1 MVYFEMEIK
10 ICQFETRCINRGSTW
25 DTIER
30 GRYGKQRWHD
40 QYDTRA
46 RGGNSNR
53 REIIALRHVG
63 GISALIRRLE
73 QPQPGHLAELSS
85 LFGMETITIETIE
98 ANYTLID
105 ELMQEMDKVGLY
117 CLPTIPM
124 LTSIICE
131 ADEDRYV
138 SRIPRRVSTQWS
150 FKTKQSLESSCIKNL
165 VESLYLLTSTVNEP
179 D

>member
-1 MVYFEMEIK
+1 MLA
-10 ICQFETRCINRGSTW
+10 
-25 DTIER
+25 
-30 GRYGKQRWHD
+30 RWVE
-40 QYDTRA
+40 QC
-46 RGGNSNR
+46 SNFVSSLNAAAHACMFR
-53 REIIALRHVG
+53 TVFFPFDSMPPTLAD

-105 ELMQEMDKVGLY
+105 ELMQEMDKAGLY

-124 LTSIICE
+124 LTSIISE

-150 FKTKQSLESSCIKNL
+150 FKTKQSLESSCIKKL